1 MKVNGEKVDSVT
13 ITGDNGVCIQVTDT
27 GGGNL
32 RVTEIGQH
40 VKTLQVIPQSSNCVV
55 ISSTRNQY

>member
-32 RVTEIGQH
+32 HVTEIGQH